1 MRVQERIWWHIL
13 KEKDINRYATTK
25 SPGSAG
31 MVQMPHLPRVQGLQR
46 APSGAWRPAA
56 LGPASKAKVKKN

>member
-1 MRVQERIWWHIL
+1 
-13 KEKDINRYATTK
+13 
-25 SPGSAG
+25 

-56 LGPASKAKVKKN
+56 LGPAAKAWRPAALGPAAKAKVKKN